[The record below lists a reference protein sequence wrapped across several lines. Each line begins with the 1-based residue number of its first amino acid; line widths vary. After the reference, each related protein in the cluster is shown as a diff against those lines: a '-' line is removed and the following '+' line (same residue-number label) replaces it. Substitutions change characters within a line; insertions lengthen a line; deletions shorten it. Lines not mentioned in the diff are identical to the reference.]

1 MQRLD
6 PIASQEH
13 WDSLADR
20 YDADKQ
26 RNDTYY
32 SALKSCFDRAIPR
45 SARGHVLEL
54 GCGTGQVLASLQPKR
69 GMGVDVSQQMI
80 NVAKRQFADRP
91 ELSFAATDATAAAG
105 LGEFD
110 AVISADV
117 MEHVDQWKNL
127 IKVIVQSCRPGG
139 IIAISTPNPT
149 WTFPLWILEK
159 VHLKMPE
166 GPHEFVRAGAIAQ
179 CLCEMNCEVV
189 SESTHLLL
197 PVHLGGVGPTLS
209 RIAERMPI
217 LRRLGVIQLVVARRR
232 QAHSSARGSS

>member
-127 IKVIVQSCRPGG
+127 IKVIVQSC
-139 IIAISTPNPT
+139 I
-149 WTFPLWILEK
+149 
-159 VHLKMPE
+159 
-166 GPHEFVRAGAIAQ
+166 
-179 CLCEMNCEVV
+179 
-189 SESTHLLL
+189 
-197 PVHLGGVGPTLS
+197 
-209 RIAERMPI
+209 
-217 LRRLGVIQLVVARRR
+217 
-232 QAHSSARGSS
+232 